1 METASGLVR
10 PIAAVVVVH
19 SIATKTWIEAA
30 IIAAKKPVE
39 ASISAP
45 IFVRTVRTIV
55 ESVASILRGQTIAGG
70 TSKLGS
76 IAMRSIPAIDIDV
89 DSDLISQKLGRIP
102 VRSAGVMA
110 RVFELKRGDL

>member
-70 TSKLGS
+70 TSRGKS
-76 IAMRSIPAIDIDV
+76 RRRSRRR
-89 DSDLISQKLGRIP
+89 KWKGRG
-102 VRSAGVMA
+102 VRG
-110 RVFELKRGDL
+110 R